1 MKKKSNRI
9 EFTTSWCVQ
18 DVRNELAKEVADM
31 TDEEIYEELERLY
44 KRFKEN
50 AMESGW
56 DVIDSCFDTKPKE
69 KEVVCD
75 ICDGKG
81 YLTDVYDTEAEET
94 QTQRCDSCKQFESDK
109 QAQEH
114 VESEVAL

>member
-1 MKKKSNRI
+1 MSKKSNTI

-31 TDEEIYEELERLY
+31 TDDEIYEELERLY

-69 KEVVCD
+69 
-75 ICDGKG
+75 
-81 YLTDVYDTEAEET
+81 
-94 QTQRCDSCKQFESDK
+94 
-109 QAQEH
+109 
-114 VESEVAL
+114 SEVAL

>member
-1 MKKKSNRI
+1 MKEKSNTI

-69 KEVVCD
+69 
-75 ICDGKG
+75 
-81 YLTDVYDTEAEET
+81 
-94 QTQRCDSCKQFESDK
+94 R
-109 QAQEH
+109 
-114 VESEVAL
+114 EVA